1 MKIRTTEELVD
12 AIAAELSWRRKE
24 LADIRYLVQQTSGNR
39 SRQDLMT
46 RAGIALLYA
55 HWEGF
60 VKAAAEAYL
69 QFVAM
74 QRCKNSELAHC
85 MLALMIRTRLNAARA
100 SKKISTHLELVDF
113 FRSSMK
119 QRSTLPYKNAIHTE
133 SNLSSTVLLEIL
145 TTLGLDTKDYES
157 KAHMIDNQLLAK
169 RNHIAHGS
177 VLDVN
182 VNDYLRIYDGIT
194 ALMNTFRNQ
203 VENAAVTK
211 QYLCD

>member
-1 MKIRTTEELVD
+1 VKIRTTEELVD
-12 AIAAELSWRRKE
+12 AIASELSWRRKE
-24 LADIRYLVQQTSGNR
+24 LTDIRYLVQQAGGNR

-46 RAGIALLYA
+46 RAGVALLYA

-74 QRCKNSELAHC
+74 QRCKNSELARC
-85 MLALMIRTRLNAARA
+85 MLALMVRTRLNAASA

-119 QRSTLPYKNAIHTE
+119 QRSVLPYKNAIHTE
-133 SNLSSTVLLEIL
+133 SNLSSTVFFEIL
-145 TTLGLDTKDYES
+145 RTLGFDTEEYES

-182 VNDYLRIYDGIT
+182 VDDYLSIYDGIT
-194 ALMNTFRNQ
+194 ALMSSFRNQ
-203 VENAAVTK
+203 LENAAVTK
-211 QYLCD
+211 QYLHH